1 MRVLVLN
8 PGSSSLKS
16 SVVESSDGLA
26 ARPDPADPMA
36 SVHARP
42 TVKAAPPPIAQADID
57 WGVDATADSDP
68 ADDFRRLLG
77 RIEAEGA
84 AADSLGAVGY
94 RVVHGGSRFR
104 QAVLV
109 TPKVIEEIDE
119 LRSLAPLHNGV
130 AVATMKAG
138 LAALPRLPHVAV
150 FDTAFHATLPEDAYR
165 YAVPERWYRDWGV
178 RRYGFHGM
186 SVEWSVER
194 TAQLL
199 ASPVATLRLVV
210 AHLGSGCSVTA
221 TDGGQSA
228 ATSMGMTPLEGL
240 MMGTRSGS
248 IDPGIFFY
256 LLRNH
261 RLDGDE
267 LEDQL
272 DHHSGLLG
280 VSGLTSDIRELLAKE
295 ASGDER
301 AALALQM
308 FVRRAAECIAAAAT
322 SLPVLDGIVFTGGI
336 GEHAAGIR
344 SRIVARLTSIGV
356 EPIADLPT
364 LSDTVISSRGSSPAV
379 LRIEAREDLV
389 VAGAVAQLV
398 VVGRSRD

>member
-248 IDPGIFFY
+248 IG
-256 LLRNH
+256 
-261 RLDGDE
+261 
-267 LEDQL
+267 
-272 DHHSGLLG
+272 
-280 VSGLTSDIRELLAKE
+280 
-295 ASGDER
+295 ASSSTCFETAGST
-301 AALALQM
+301 
-308 FVRRAAECIAAAAT
+308 AT
-322 SLPVLDGIVFTGGI
+322 SSKISSTIIRGCSAFRARPPTSANCWRRKPPATSGR
-336 GEHAAGIR
+336 R
-344 SRIVARLTSIGV
+344 SRSRCSCAARPNASLRR
-356 EPIADLPT
+356 LPHCRFWT
-364 LSDTVISSRGSSPAV
+364 ASSSPAGSASTP
-379 LRIEAREDLV
+379 R
-389 VAGAVAQLV
+389 GS
-398 VVGRSRD
+398 GRASWPG